1 MDHLA
6 EAIDEG
12 EDTGAAF
19 GVAWKTEDEVHADG
33 SPRARRDG

>member
-6 EAIDEG
+6 EAIHKD

-19 GVAWKTEDEVHADG
+19 GVTWKAEDEVHAD
-33 SPRARRDG
+33 